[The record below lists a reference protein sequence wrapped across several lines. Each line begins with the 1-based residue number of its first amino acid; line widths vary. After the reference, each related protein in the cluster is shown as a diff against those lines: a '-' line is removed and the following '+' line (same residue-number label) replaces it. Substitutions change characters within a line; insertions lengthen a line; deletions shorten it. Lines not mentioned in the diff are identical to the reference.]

1 MLSPALRLAIVPSLA
16 CPLLSRAMIPGSSA
30 ILAFRRH
37 PTHGSLHGPSSPVGN
52 MSPQQLLSDPTAEVH
67 LQVLN
72 ATCLLSLV
80 RPTLL
85 SVLSVRWSQGMLL
98 YFGQVA
104 RIRGSEA
111 DHRKFY
117 VEAGNNTL
125 RIKAE
130 TM

>member
-1 MLSPALRLAIVPSLA
+1 
-16 CPLLSRAMIPGSSA
+16 
-30 ILAFRRH
+30 
-37 PTHGSLHGPSSPVGN
+37 
-52 MSPQQLLSDPTAEVH
+52 
-67 LQVLN
+67 
-72 ATCLLSLV
+72 
-80 RPTLL
+80 
-85 SVLSVRWSQGMLL
+85 MLL